1 MNRLRSYFL
10 AIKPNI
16 AASSLLAVSLLIGI
30 VVKSIGWL
38 AGQILSK
45 DLLAVMVLAIP
56 LLFLAYKL
64 RQQSKIAIALYA
76 LLAFYMPFY
85 LTDAPMP
92 NAYAV
97 IDYWQSMILNAIG
110 AVWALIMLFKPKHH
124 ASY

>member
-64 RQQSKIAIALYA
+64 RKQSGCCTGCFEKGRLC
-76 LLAFYMPFY
+76 L
-85 LTDAPMP
+85 
-92 NAYAV
+92 
-97 IDYWQSMILNAIG
+97 SS
-110 AVWALIMLFKPKHH
+110 H
-124 ASY
+124 